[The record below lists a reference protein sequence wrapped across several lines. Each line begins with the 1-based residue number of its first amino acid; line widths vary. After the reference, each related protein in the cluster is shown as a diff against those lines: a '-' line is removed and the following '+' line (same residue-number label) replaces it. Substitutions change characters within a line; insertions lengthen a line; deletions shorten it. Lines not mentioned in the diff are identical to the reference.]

1 MSRFQSVP
9 DRVCETLRLHA
20 RMSVYLNLP
29 IYLGLAVGL
38 LAAESCVFSNVA
50 SAQNNLNRPAVVPN
64 QNAVVVPGGGFGGY
78 GGGYGM
84 PYGGFGGGLG
94 WGSPGTAQ
102 SAGLQGLASVIGAS
116 GYANLMDSQA
126 VINLT
131 QARSQDIKN
140 RVDWT
145 NSYIEM
151 RQAHKAYVAS
161 NITRLSTDE
170 LNKIAKDQ
178 SPKRLDVTQLDP
190 LTGRITWPI
199 ILRDPRYA
207 APIDDIENLFK
218 TRATTSGFIGAESYL
233 GIDKACTQL
242 MDMLKSN
249 IDEYNSRDYISASR
263 FLESL
268 RFDARNP
275 PST

>member
-1 MSRFQSVP
+1 M
-9 DRVCETLRLHA
+9 
-20 RMSVYLNLP
+20 
-29 IYLGLAVGL
+29 
-38 LAAESCVFSNVA
+38 
-50 SAQNNLNRPAVVPN
+50 
-64 QNAVVVPGGGFGGY
+64 GGFA

-84 PYGGFGGGLG
+84 PYGGFGGFGGG
-94 WGSPGTAQ
+94 WGNPGTAA
-102 SAGLQGLASVIGAS
+102 SSELQGLASVVGAS
-116 GYANLMDSQA
+116 GYANLMNSEA
-126 VINLT
+126 LKNVT

-140 RVDWT
+140 RVEWT

-170 LNKIAKDQ
+170 LNKIARDA

-190 LTGRITWPI
+190 ITGRINWPI

-207 APIDDIENLFK
+207 EPIDDLDNLFK
-218 TRATTSGFIGAESYL
+218 ARATTSGFIGAETYL
-233 GIDKACTQL
+233 GIDKACTRL
-242 MDMLKSN
+242 IDLLRSN
-249 IDEYNSRDYISASR
+249 INEYSSRDYMGASR

-268 RFDARNP
+268 RFDART

>member
-1 MSRFQSVP
+1 MSRFLSVSG
-9 DRVCETLRLHA
+9 CISQTLRRQVSLSAHCG
-20 RMSVYLNLP
+20 
-29 IYLGLAVGL
+29 LGLAVL
-38 LAAESCVFSNVA
+38 LAGGAVA
-50 SAQNNLNRPAVVPN
+50 SAQNNAVRPGNNPPN
-64 QNAVVVPGGGFGGY
+64 QNIVIQPGGGGGF

-94 WGSPGTAQ
+94 WGFQPGTAE
-102 SAGLQGLASVIGAS
+102 SAGLQGLASVIGAT

-126 VINLT
+126 AINLT

-170 LNKIAKDQ
+170 LNKIARDQ
-178 SPKRLDVTQLDP
+178 APRRLDVTQLDP
-190 LTGRITWPI
+190 ITGRINWPI

-207 APIDDIENLFK
+207 APIDDLENLFK
-218 TRATTSGFIGAESYL
+218 TRATTSGFIGAEGYL
-233 GIDKACTQL
+233 GMDRACNQLLDLLKA
-242 MDMLKSN
+242 N
-249 IDEYNSRDYISASR
+249 IDEYNSRDYIGASR
-263 FLESL
+263 FIESL

-275 PST
+275 PAS

>member
-1 MSRFQSVP
+1 M
-9 DRVCETLRLHA
+9 A
-20 RMSVYLNLP
+20 
-29 IYLGLAVGL
+29 LALV
-38 LAAESCVFSNVA
+38 AAEFVA
-50 SAQNNLNRPAVVPN
+50 APHVATAQNNANRPVVNNPN
-64 QNAVVVPGGGFGGY
+64 QQVIVRPGGGFGGLGY
-78 GGGYGM
+78 GGYGM
-84 PYGGFGGGLG
+84 PYGGWGGGLG
-94 WGSPGTAQ
+94 WGSPGTAT
-102 SAGLQGLASVIGAS
+102 SAGLQGLASVIGAT

-126 VINLT
+126 AINLT

-140 RVDWT
+140 RVEWT

-178 SPKRLDVTQLDP
+178 SPKRLDATQLDP
-190 LTGRITWPI
+190 ITGQINWPI

-207 APIDDIENLFK
+207 APIDDLENLFK

-233 GIDKACTQL
+233 GIDKACNQL

-249 IDEYNSRDYISASR
+249 IDEYNSRDYIGATR
-263 FLESL
+263 FVDSL

-275 PST
+275 SPAG

>member
-1 MSRFQSVP
+1 M
-9 DRVCETLRLHA
+9 A
-20 RMSVYLNLP
+20 RASKG
-29 IYLGLAVGL
+29 LGLWAAVVVVAPS
-38 LAAESCVFSNVA
+38 LAA
-50 SAQNNLNRPAVVPN
+50 AQNNLNGARPGVVGNNNVIVRPSS
-64 QNAVVVPGGGFGGY
+64 GFGGGY
-78 GGGYGM
+78 GGYGM
-84 PYGGFGGGLG
+84 PYGGWGGGMG
-94 WGSPGTAQ
+94 WGFSPGTAQ

-170 LNKIAKDQ
+170 LNKIARDQ
-178 SPKRLDVTQLDP
+178 SPRRLDVTQLDP
-190 LTGRITWPI
+190 ITGRITWPI

-207 APIDDIENLFK
+207 APIDDLENLFK
-218 TRATTSGFIGAESYL
+218 TRATTSGFLGAESYL
-233 GIDKACTQL
+233 GIDKACNQL
-242 MDMLKSN
+242 MDLLRSN

-263 FLESL
+263 FIDSL

-275 PST
+275 PAG

>member
-1 MSRFQSVP
+1 M
-9 DRVCETLRLHA
+9 TG
-20 RMSVYLNLP
+20 YLA
-29 IYLGLAVGL
+29 LACGL
-38 LAAESCVFSNVA
+38 LLAEGFAAAPVA
-50 SAQNNLNRPAVVPN
+50 SAQNNLNRAGVPN
-64 QNAVVVPGGGFGGY
+64 QNNIVIRGRGGY
-78 GGGYGM
+78 GGYGGFGM
-84 PYGGFGGGLG
+84 PYGGFGGAGLG

-140 RVDWT
+140 RVEWT

-178 SPKRLDVTQLDP
+178 SPRRLDVTQLDP
-190 LTGRITWPI
+190 ITGRITWPI

-207 APIDDIENLFK
+207 EPIDDLENLFK

-233 GIDKACTQL
+233 GIDKACDKL
-242 MDMLKSN
+242 MDLLKSN
-249 IDEYNSRDYISASR
+249 IDEYNSRDYIGASR

-268 RFDARNP
+268 RFDARS